1 VFQKLR
7 ENKLYV
13 KFKKC
18 EFEVIKVDFFG
29 HKIIQEGLKMD
40 EHKVKAIL
48 DWGPPR
54 LVPAL
59 KPF

>member
-1 VFQKLR
+1 
-7 ENKLYV
+7 LYV

-18 EFEVIKVDFFG
+18 EFGVMEVDFLR
-29 HKIIQEGLKMD
+29 HRIIQEGLKMD

-48 DWGPPR
+48 DWEPPS
-54 LVPAL
+54 LIPAL